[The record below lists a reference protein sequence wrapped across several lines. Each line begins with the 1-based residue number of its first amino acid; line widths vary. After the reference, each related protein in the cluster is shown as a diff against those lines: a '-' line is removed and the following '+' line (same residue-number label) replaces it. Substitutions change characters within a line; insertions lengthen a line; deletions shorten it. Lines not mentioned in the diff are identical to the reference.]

1 MSFGTQFSLALEL
14 SNVFPVRSAVE
25 LAAAQLLNFARDLRR
40 SGSDIVV
47 EEDLAAVFGRG
58 RINPEL
64 EDSFK
69 NAIKIQKFIS
79 LSHGSEIRLDSG
91 PGPTLHRALRERRYL
106 ATVIQLSLLA
116 WMQNREQL
124 ASMLTS
130 CMQRRAENNVQ
141 DASNP
146 GYEGVVATLAACSS
160 QCNNFA
166 WSFYVQQI
174 EDRLRTSFPEYKF
187 HNDYLGMSEGL
198 LLGAMDYFYLV
209 QSLPDQRKILIS
221 NQFGC
226 VTLIL
231 WAHFVLG
238 LSVAISKAKVP
249 GDTITFGNSN
259 DPQVIII
266 WEECRLGHADDS
278 YSNSVGRRTKEK
290 PNIRLLDQ
298 DMSVILRSIPEQEQE
313 IELVSFGQ
321 DRHPLLGYGTVSLH
335 RMFNSSTII
344 AEKHPVYEES
354 AKLITAIA
362 IHVSNRLDREFD
374 RSRRGV
380 EQLDNIP
387 RYEIKTE
394 MWRILAAGKII
405 FEGTKL
411 DPAGVD
417 LHVKY
422 YDDSVLDESTLPKSF
437 HNVLKMVTQRDL
449 SFPQAKG
456 LLDKLQYLA
465 RVVLLFGHVV
475 NVETCGGMP
484 IILHR
489 EFMEMRN
496 QILKICRNPNARAT
510 IAHETIFYGLA
521 QLMGDGLL
529 YRTGTLGTFDNL
541 REDSEIVFLCSEFG
555 WSVFLDTVGDKDPAA
570 VKPHLVH
577 VAKGVPTN
585 VKTNERRSFIVDGKI
600 NFTPDFPRVY
610 RIPPA
615 QTGLSIPRA
624 VAQVTRRTEY
634 WATGSSQ
641 FEMSLH
647 FVVEPGP
654 HSELHQFGFRPFK
667 DWTYCRSMQM
677 DIWETFLTPPCDHQ
691 PETCPKTPLKL
702 GPEAVAILGWSNG
715 GEGTQSGPYT
725 QRIVIFLTRG
735 DARVRWLAVRN
746 AVSSSTFTGTGA
758 PEPCDKREAMLRTL
772 ECCDECALVY
782 VSSLPGKWTLIL

>member
-1 MSFGTQFSLALEL
+1 
-14 SNVFPVRSAVE
+14 
-25 LAAAQLLNFARDLRR
+25 
-40 SGSDIVV
+40 
-47 EEDLAAVFGRG
+47 
-58 RINPEL
+58 
-64 EDSFK
+64 
-69 NAIKIQKFIS
+69 
-79 LSHGSEIRLDSG
+79 
-91 PGPTLHRALRERRYL
+91 
-106 ATVIQLSLLA
+106 
-116 WMQNREQL
+116 
-124 ASMLTS
+124 
-130 CMQRRAENNVQ
+130 
-141 DASNP
+141 
-146 GYEGVVATLAACSS
+146 
-160 QCNNFA
+160 
-166 WSFYVQQI
+166 
-174 EDRLRTSFPEYKF
+174 
-187 HNDYLGMSEGL
+187 
-198 LLGAMDYFYLV
+198 MDYFYLV
-209 QSLPDQRKILIS
+209 QSLPDQRKVLIS
-221 NQFGC
+221 NQVGC
-226 VTLIL
+226 VTMIL

-249 GDTITFGNSN
+249 GDTVMFGNSK
-259 DPQVIII
+259 DPQVIIT
-266 WEECRLGHADDS
+266 WEECHLDHADDPHL
-278 YSNSVGRRTKEK
+278 NFINLCRKEI

-298 DMSVILRSIPEQEQE
+298 DMSVILRSIPEHEQE
-313 IELVSFGQ
+313 IDLMSSGQ

-335 RMFNSSTII
+335 RIFNSSTII
-344 AEKHPVYEES
+344 AEKHPIYEES

-374 RSRRGV
+374 CSLRGV
-380 EQLDNIP
+380 EQFENIP

-394 MWRILAAGKII
+394 IWRILAAGKII
-405 FEGTKL
+405 FEGIKL

-422 YDDSVLDESTLPKSF
+422 YDNSVLDESKLPKSF
-437 HNVLKMVTQRDL
+437 YSVLKTATQRDP

-456 LLDKLQYLA
+456 LLKMFQSLVK
-465 RVVLLFGHVV
+465 VVLLFGHVV
-475 NVETCGGMP
+475 NVETCGEMP

-489 EFMEMRN
+489 SFLEMHN
-496 QILKICRNPNARAT
+496 QISKICRNPNARAT
-510 IAHETIFYGLA
+510 IAHETIFYGLI
-521 QLMGDGLL
+521 QLMGDGLI
-529 YRTGTLGTFDNL
+529 YRAGTLDFL

-585 VKTNERRSFIVDGKI
+585 VKTNERRSLIVDGAL
-600 NFTPDFPRVY
+600 NFTRDFPRVY

-634 WATGSSQ
+634 WTTRSSQ
-641 FEMSLH
+641 FEMCLH

-667 DWTYCRSMQM
+667 DWASCRSMQKN
-677 DIWETFLTPPCDHQ
+677 IWETFLTPPCDHQ

-715 GEGTQSGPYT
+715 GEGTESGPYT

-735 DARVRWLAVRN
+735 DARVRWLAVQN
-746 AVSSSTFTGTGA
+746 AVSPWAHTGAGA

-772 ECCDECALVY
+772 DCCDECALVY